1 MATVGGRGLGSRCTS
16 VVSVSKRGGEEEP
29 EYSTG
34 IYYARERSHM
44 DIYKCLKGLLNAIS
58 HTCSLLHVCLL

>member
-1 MATVGGRGLGSRCTS
+1 MATVVGRGLGSRCTS

-34 IYYARERSHM
+34 TNVLCKRKESHGY
-44 DIYKCLKGLLNAIS
+44 ISPLKA
-58 HTCSLLHVCLL
+58 C